1 MTVLSHIPPIDSLKV
16 KLVCKCF
23 NVWACPEFKSRD
35 MTKGEVIQAQISLEV
50 SLPRGRPLKQFIC
63 THCGLVKP
71 TDKFSDN
78 QAVKTNY
85 RRICISC
92 GISHRTYTT
101 GQMPKVNGVKCIP
114 CWLCK
119 NAVPEY
125 ENWRDVMALG
135 KAALAKI
142 LDASWNEGL
151 PQRYKT
157 GDGRFLAWPYEL
169 QVLAFCKE
177 CLELML
183 RHTEEEWRLRCSCP
197 SRWTRRM
204 ELEGNGV

>member
-1 MTVLSHIPPIDSLKV
+1 MTVLSHIPSVDCLKV
-16 KLVCKCF
+16 KLVCKSF
-23 NVWACPEFKSRD
+23 NGWACTEFESRD
-35 MTKGEVIQAQISLEV
+35 MTKGEVIQAQTSLEA
-50 SLPRGRPLKQFIC
+50 SLPRGRRLKHFIC

-85 RRICISC
+85 KRICISC
-92 GISHRTYTT
+92 GMNRGKYST

-125 ENWRDVMALG
+125 ENWQDVMALG
-135 KAALAKI
+135 KAALTEI
-142 LDASWNEGL
+142 LDGSGDEGL
-151 PQRYKT
+151 PQRYTT
-157 GDGRFLAWPYEL
+157 GDGRVLTWPYEL
-169 QVLAFCKE
+169 QVLAFCKP

-183 RHTEEEWRLRCSCP
+183 RRKEEAWRLKRSCP
-197 SRWTRRM
+197 TIRTSWM

>member
-1 MTVLSHIPPIDSLKV
+1 MTVLSHIPPVDSLKV
-16 KLVCKCF
+16 KLVCKSL
-23 NVWACPEFKSRD
+23 NAWACTEFNSRD
-35 MTKGEVIQAQISLEV
+35 MTKREVIEAQTSLEA
-50 SLPRGRPLKQFIC
+50 SLPRGRRLKHFIC

-85 RRICISC
+85 TRTCISC
-92 GISHRTYTT
+92 GINRRSYTT
-101 GQMPKVNGVKCIP
+101 GKMPKVNGVKRIP

-125 ENWRDVMALG
+125 ENWQDVMASG
-135 KAALAKI
+135 KAALTKI
-142 LDASWNEGL
+142 LDASWNGGR

-157 GDGRFLAWPYEL
+157 GDGRFLEWPNEL
-169 QVLAFCKE
+169 QVLAFCKQ
-177 CLELML
+177 CLKLML
-183 RHTEEEWRLRCSCP
+183 RHKEAWRLERLCP
-197 SRWTRRM
+197 TTRTRRM